1 MNSNESQPKKVVV
14 VVVLGLA
21 VIVDDVAVFVVVVN
35 TINRTLRFGQNQSI
49 IAEILLLLV
58 NIDVVVDKEK

>member
-1 MNSNESQPKKVVV
+1 MNSNESQPKKVFVFG
-14 VVVLGLA
+14 LGLA

-49 IAEILLLLV
+49 IAEILYRC
-58 NIDVVVDKEK
+58 